1 MFLPPSDILLLA
13 SYLSHLCF
21 YVSSYLAF
29 FFQGTPGNIIRQT
42 LTKRKLL
49 HGIPAPEVGLHP
61 PTYEYV
67 SKAHGV
73 GYLLT
78 IYDFKSHQPSG
89 LRWFRVVYFPHPP
102 SPLPSGTGLP
112 LPLPLHWDV
121 PP

>member
-29 FFQGTPGNIIRQT
+29 FFSGNIIRQT

-67 SKAHGV
+67 SKTHGV
-73 GYLLT
+73 DYLLS
-78 IYDFKSHQPSG
+78 IYDFGLTYLFMDGGELADPMDPKLTLLNIKIVVFVNAYKSS
-89 LRWFRVVYFPHPP
+89 F
-102 SPLPSGTGLP
+102 
-112 LPLPLHWDV
+112 
-121 PP
+121 